1 MGQQYE
7 SYWQGHSVD
16 MYGLK
21 IPDELGQAGTS
32 QPGSMA
38 MAVGD
43 KRWSPG
49 HLATMAKAMLNIQ
62 LSQSIQMRP
71 MNLT

>member
-21 IPDELGQAGTS
+21 IPDELGQAGTNY
-32 QPGSMA
+32 PGSMA

-43 KRWSPG
+43 KAVTWAPVV
-49 HLATMAKAMLNIQ
+49 KAMLNIQ

-71 MNLT
+71 TNLI